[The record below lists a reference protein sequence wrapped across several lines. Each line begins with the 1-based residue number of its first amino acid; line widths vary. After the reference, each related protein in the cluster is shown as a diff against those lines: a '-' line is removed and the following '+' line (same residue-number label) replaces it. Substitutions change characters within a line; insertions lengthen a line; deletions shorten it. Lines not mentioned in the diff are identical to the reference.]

1 MVAERFNETFTVAKD
16 SRACWDVLTDVK
28 RIAGWVPVIS
38 EVVERDHLASY
49 SAVLEDRVGPFRM
62 RADLDVTVTSLTEHE
77 SISIRADGEDRQ
89 IGSRI
94 TVDATMALEPSDDG
108 CVVLIHG
115 AYEVTGRAATMGAST
130 IKQKA
135 NKMLDEFM
143 SAARR
148 NLS

>member
-108 CVVLIHG
+108 CVVPIHG
-115 AYEVTGRAATMGAST
+115 AYEVTGRAATMGAAT

>member
-1 MVAERFNETFTVAKD
+1 MVAERFSETFIVARN
-16 SRACWDVLTDVK
+16 SSECWTVLTDVN

-38 EVVERDHLASY
+38 EVVELDHLAAY
-49 SAVLEDRVGPFRM
+49 SAVLEDRVGPFKM
-62 RADLDVTVTSLTEHE
+62 RADLEVTVTSLKEHE
-77 SISIRADGEDRQ
+77 SIAIRADGEDRQ

-108 CVVLIHG
+108 CTVLIDG

-143 SAARR
+143 SAAQR